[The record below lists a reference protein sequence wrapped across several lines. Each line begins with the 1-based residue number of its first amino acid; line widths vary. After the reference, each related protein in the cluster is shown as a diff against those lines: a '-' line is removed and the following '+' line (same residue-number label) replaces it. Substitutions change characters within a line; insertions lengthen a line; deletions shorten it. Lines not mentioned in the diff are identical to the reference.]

1 LLILDPGQNL
11 PETLVLDDGGMTDAL
26 QLVEGGV
33 RQRPAFP
40 ANLQPPIRKIIDI
53 DHFAA
58 KANRHA
64 FRLKRQLH
72 TILQTVVIASAGLLL
87 AAAIPL
93 ARDGLTGP
101 VTIAIALVCFVLL
114 LTTKI
119 DTLWMILGAALVSLT
134 ASSFGLIQAL

>member
-1 LLILDPGQNL
+1 
-11 PETLVLDDGGMTDAL
+11 
-26 QLVEGGV
+26 
-33 RQRPAFP
+33 
-40 ANLQPPIRKIIDI
+40 
-53 DHFAA
+53 
-58 KANRHA
+58 
-64 FRLKRQLH
+64 
-72 TILQTVVIASAGLLL
+72 VIASAGLLL

>member
-1 LLILDPGQNL
+1 
-11 PETLVLDDGGMTDAL
+11 
-26 QLVEGGV
+26 
-33 RQRPAFP
+33 
-40 ANLQPPIRKIIDI
+40 
-53 DHFAA
+53 
-58 KANRHA
+58 
-64 FRLKRQLH
+64 
-72 TILQTVVIASAGLLL
+72 VIARAGLLL

>member
-1 LLILDPGQNL
+1 LLFLDPGQNL

-72 TILQTVVIASAGLLL
+72 TILQTVAIASAGLLL

-93 ARDGLTGP
+93 ARDGLTGL
-101 VTIAIALVCFVLL
+101 VTIAIAL
-114 LTTKI
+114 
-119 DTLWMILGAALVSLT
+119 A
-134 ASSFGLIQAL
+134 